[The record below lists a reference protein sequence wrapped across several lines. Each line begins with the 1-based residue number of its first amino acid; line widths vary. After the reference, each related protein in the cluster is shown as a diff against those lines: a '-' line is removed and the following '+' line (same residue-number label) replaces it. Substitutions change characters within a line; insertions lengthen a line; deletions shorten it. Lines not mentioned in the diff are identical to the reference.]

1 MPKILSNSNANS
13 NTNIIPNMKIGYEHI
28 INHNSKYQKCS
39 KLTEYLKQIKENN
52 NNNALKKSSLHKKNC
67 LSIGEGENT
76 NLLFNINN
84 KKRITKKKITINKNL
99 KITITNGN
107 VNSMIQKSKHTK
119 NKTVDY
125 NSINQISTN
134 HNISKNNNNCIV
146 INEEFN
152 GLVKK
157 PKKITYNINLDNNN
171 NCENNNNNTNK
182 NKKIFSKF
190 NKINKSKKCL
200 FSPTS
205 KNNNKISITQ
215 NSSKEKNYSK
225 NLTSK
230 IFTPNNKKKIV
241 NNKLINSPQNK
252 KNNKSVFTKE
262 NIINNKDILIKSNK
276 INKTN
281 FSLSPS
287 AYINNNMDIKE
298 VINKNVSNHLSPT
311 NQLFNS
317 IVYFK
322 RNAHLNPNINTNNI
336 YIKKSIKKDN
346 KKINHKKENS
356 TLINSCNFSNT
367 AKDLYPN
374 LSLNNNNV
382 YNASNTS
389 NNLDNKNISRN
400 KKKYSNNISKKNS
413 LHIKTDS
420 NINQNQL
427 NCNFIIND
435 NINNNIINNNGNINI
450 SIEKNNINIKDSILH
465 INKIYIKKD
474 NSNKK
479 KNKKQKIYDFDDRF
493 DNKKTIEIKVGEKI
507 IKTEVNDTKTK
518 NDKIISTE
526 YSPFKKENSPTKVI
540 NVHRNFNLITKNNK
554 K

>member
-1 MPKILSNSNANS
+1 
-13 NTNIIPNMKIGYEHI
+13 
-28 INHNSKYQKCS
+28 
-39 KLTEYLKQIKENN
+39 
-52 NNNALKKSSLHKKNC
+52 
-67 LSIGEGENT
+67 
-76 NLLFNINN
+76 
-84 KKRITKKKITINKNL
+84 
-99 KITITNGN
+99 
-107 VNSMIQKSKHTK
+107 
-119 NKTVDY
+119 
-125 NSINQISTN
+125 
-134 HNISKNNNNCIV
+134 
-146 INEEFN
+146 
-152 GLVKK
+152 
-157 PKKITYNINLDNNN
+157 
-171 NCENNNNNTNK
+171 
-182 NKKIFSKF
+182 
-190 NKINKSKKCL
+190 
-200 FSPTS
+200 
-205 KNNNKISITQ
+205 
-215 NSSKEKNYSK
+215 
-225 NLTSK
+225 
-230 IFTPNNKKKIV
+230 
-241 NNKLINSPQNK
+241 
-252 KNNKSVFTKE
+252 
-262 NIINNKDILIKSNK
+262 
-276 INKTN
+276 
-281 FSLSPS
+281 
-287 AYINNNMDIKE
+287 MDIKE

-356 TLINSCNFSNT
+356 TLINSCNFSST

-479 KNKKQKIYDFDDRF
+479 KNKKQKVYDIDDRF